1 MRRPTRAA
9 ALLGL
14 LVTVSTLLRFWGGTL
29 VPIPWI
35 NPDEIIYGELGRSLY
50 QDGTLRIL
58 GRPTEFISLVYPALV
73 GGPLSLGNLERGYHL
88 LKLIQA
94 LVMSLAAVPAY
105 LWARSLGARGWAFL
119 AALLTV
125 AIPGLAYSGL
135 IMTEV
140 AFYPL
145 VLLAAWALAAALER
159 PKLVHQ
165 ALLVLACAAAAMTR
179 LQAFVLLPV
188 AANALAIDLLLDR
201 RRARR
206 LLRLAPAAGGL
217 VVLVAAWA
225 GWRLR
230 NGGPLSRVFGAY
242 EPAGQ
247 IHYEIGSAARFV
259 VYHFADLAFFTG
271 FVPICA
277 VLCLLV
283 VRDRA
288 DDRLRAYLATTLA
301 LCLWFPL
308 EVGIF
313 ASQHVGY
320 LAERNMLP
328 LAPVLFVGFA
338 AWLSRGAPR
347 PRLVTAASAAAVL
360 ALVAVLPLSKLA
372 RPEAFPDSFTLLPLI
387 RLRLNSSL
395 ADAEVALI
403 VVCVALLLA
412 FALLPRRYLVLLPLA
427 LVAGFGAISIE
438 ASNRIAFEADF
449 LAGQTSGPYHRWID
463 ERASGPVSYLYIGE
477 PNWPAAWESF
487 FWNRRVE
494 HVYDLLTARIPG
506 GLPQDSVG
514 PLEDGRLVLVDGSP
528 AQGEYVVSQYPV
540 AFRGH
545 VVGSAGEGF
554 QLWRLDPPFRISV
567 WIQRVAGHVRVLAY
581 ACRPGSLRLQ
591 VVGAPRSPIDLRRND
606 RPYRHAVIPGSGTW
620 TGSIPAAP
628 PRPVGTRLCTFDVST
643 QTSATVP
650 VVKLAPP

>member
-14 LVTVSTLLRFWGGTL
+14 LVTVSTLFRFWGGTL
-29 VPIPWI
+29 VPSPWI
-35 NPDEIIYGELGRSLY
+35 NPDEIIYGALGRSLY
-50 QDGTLRIL
+50 HDGTFRIL

-94 LVMSLAAVPAY
+94 LVMSLTAVPVY
-105 LWARSLGARGWAFL
+105 LWARSLGARGWAFVA
-119 AALLTV
+119 AALAV

-140 AFYPL
+140 AFYPV
-145 VLLAAWALAAALER
+145 VLLAAYALAAALER
-159 PKLVHQ
+159 PTLGRQ

-188 AANALAIDLLLDR
+188 LVTAAGIDVLLDR
-201 RRARR
+201 RRPRR
-206 LLRLAPAAGGL
+206 ILRLAPAAGAL
-217 VVLVAAWA
+217 VLLAAAWA

-230 NGGPLSRVFGAY
+230 NGGALSRVFGAY

-247 IHYEIGSAARFV
+247 IHYGAGRAGRFV
-259 VYHFADLAFFTG
+259 LYHFADLAFFTG
-271 FVPICA
+271 IVPICA
-277 VLCLLV
+277 VLALLV
-283 VRDRA
+283 AGNRA
-288 DDRLRAYLATTLA
+288 DARLRAYLATTLA

-308 EVGIF
+308 EVGVF

-338 AWLSRGAPR
+338 VWLARGAPR

-360 ALVAVLPLSKLA
+360 ALVAALPLSKLA

-387 RLRLNSSL
+387 RLRKDSPG
-395 ADAEVALI
+395 ADAEVLLLA
-403 VVCVALLLA
+403 VCLALLLA
-412 FALLPRRYLVLLPLA
+412 FAFLPRRLLVLLPLV
-427 LVAGFGAISIE
+427 LVAAFGAVSIE
-438 ASNRIAFEADF
+438 ATNRISFEADF
-449 LAGQTSGPYHRWID
+449 LAGQTSGPVHRWID
-463 ERASGPVSYLYIGE
+463 ERTAGPVAYLYIGE
-477 PNWPAAWESF
+477 PNWPAAWQSF
-487 FWNRRVE
+487 FWNRRVA

-528 AQGEYVVSQYPV
+528 AQGDYVVSQYPV
-540 AFRGH
+540 AFRGR
-545 VVGSAGEGF
+545 VIGSAGEGF
-554 QLWRLDPPFRISV
+554 QLWRLNPPFRISV

-581 ACRPGSLRLQ
+581 ACRPSRLRLE
-591 VVGAPRSPIDLRRND
+591 VVGTPGSPIDLRRND
-606 RPYRHAVIPGSGTW
+606 RPYRRVVVPESSTW
-620 TGSIPAAP
+620 SGSIPAAP
-628 PRPVGTRLCTFDVST
+628 PRPVGTRLCTFDVYT
-643 QTSATVP
+643 ETTTTVP
-650 VVKLAPP
+650 VVKLTRP

>member
-1 MRRPTRAA
+1 MRRPTRPAV
-9 ALLGL
+9 LLGL
-14 LVTVSTLLRFWGGTL
+14 LVTVSTLLRFWGGTR

-35 NPDEIIYGELGRSLY
+35 TPDEIIYGELGRSLWH
-50 QDGTLRIL
+50 DGTFRIL
-58 GRPTEFISLVYPALV
+58 GRPTEFISLVSPALV

-145 VLLAAWALAAALER
+145 GLLAAYALAAALER
-159 PKLVHQ
+159 PTLLRQ

-188 AANALAIDLLLDR
+188 LVTAAGIDLALDR
-201 RRARR
+201 RPARR
-206 LLRLAPAAGGL
+206 VLRLVPAAGAL
-217 VVLVAAWA
+217 VLLAAAWA

-230 NGGPLSRVFGAY
+230 NGGALSRVFGAY

-247 IHYEIGSAARFV
+247 IHYGAGRAARFV
-259 VYHFADLAFFTG
+259 LYHFADLALFTG

-277 VLCLLV
+277 VLVLLV
-283 VRDRA
+283 ARNRA

-338 AWLSRGAPR
+338 AWLARGAPR
-347 PRLVTAASAAAVL
+347 PRVVTASSAAAVL

-372 RPEAFPDSFTLLPLI
+372 RPEAFPDSFTLLPVI
-387 RLRLNSSL
+387 RLRRDSSL
-395 ADAEVALI
+395 TEAEVALL

-412 FALLPRRYLVLLPLA
+412 FVLLPRRFLVLLPLA
-427 LVAGFGAISIE
+427 LVAGFGAVSVE
-438 ASNRIAFEADF
+438 ATNRIAFEADF

-463 ERASGPVSYLYIGE
+463 ERARGPVSYLYIGE

-487 FWNRRVE
+487 FWNRRVTR
-494 HVYDLLTARIPG
+494 VYDLLTARIPG

-540 AFRGH
+540 AFRGR
-545 VVGSAGEGF
+545 VMGSAGEGF

-581 ACRPGSLRLQ
+581 ACRPGRLRLQ
-591 VVGAPRSPIDLRRND
+591 VVGAPTSTIDLRRND
-606 RPYRHAVIPGSGTW
+606 RPYRRVAIPDSGTW
-620 TGSIPAAP
+620 SGSIPAAP

-643 QTSATVP
+643 QPSATVP
-650 VVKLAPP
+650 VVKLTAP

>member
-29 VPIPWI
+29 VPSPWI
-35 NPDEIIYGELGRSLY
+35 TPDEIIYGELGRSLWH
-50 QDGTLRIL
+50 DGTFRIL
-58 GRPTEFISLVYPALV
+58 GRPAEFISLVYPALV

-140 AFYPL
+140 AFYP
-145 VLLAAWALAAALER
+145 VALLAAWAIAGALER
-159 PKLVHQ
+159 PTLRRQ

-179 LQAFVLLPV
+179 LQAFVLLPALFT
-188 AANALAIDLLLDR
+188 AAAIDLALDR
-201 RRARR
+201 RAPRR
-206 LLRLAPAAGGL
+206 VLRLAPAAGAL
-217 VVLVAAWA
+217 VLLAAAWA

-230 NGGPLSRVFGAY
+230 NGGALSRVFGAY

-247 IHYEIGSAARFV
+247 IHYGIGHAARFV

-288 DDRLRAYLATTLA
+288 DVRLRAYLATTLA

-313 ASQHVGY
+313 ASQQVGY

-338 AWLSRGAPR
+338 AWLARGAPR
-347 PRLVTAASAAAVL
+347 PHLVTAASAAAVL
-360 ALVAVLPLSKLA
+360 ALVAALPLSKLA
-372 RPEAFPDSFTLLPLI
+372 RPEAFPDSFTLLPVI
-387 RLRLNSSL
+387 RLRRDSSL

-403 VVCVALLLA
+403 VVAVVLLLA
-412 FALLPRRYLVLLPLA
+412 FVLLPRRFLVLLPLA

-438 ASNRIAFEADF
+438 ASNRIGFEAGF
-449 LAGQTSGPYHRWID
+449 LVGQTSGPYHRWID
-463 ERASGPVSYLYIGE
+463 ERARGPVSYLYIGE
-477 PNWPAAWESF
+477 PNWPAAWVSF
-487 FWNRRVE
+487 FWNRRVT

-540 AFRGH
+540 AFRGR

-554 QLWRLDPPFRISV
+554 QLWRLDPPVRIAV
-567 WIQRVAGHVRVLAY
+567 WIQRVAGHVRVLDY
-581 ACRPGSLRLQ
+581 ACRPGRLRLE
-591 VVGAPRSPIDLRRND
+591 VVGTSTSPIDLRRND
-606 RPYRHAVIPGSGTW
+606 RPYRRVVIPDSGTW
-620 TGSIPAAP
+620 TGTIPAAP
-628 PRPVGTRLCTFDVST
+628 PRPVGTRLCTFDVYT
-643 QTSATVP
+643 ETSATVP

>member
-35 NPDEIIYGELGRSLY
+35 NPDEVIYGELGRSLY
-50 QDGTLRIL
+50 HDGTFRIL

-94 LVMSLAAVPAY
+94 LVTSLTAVPVY
-105 LWARSLGARGWAFL
+105 LWARSLGARGWAFVA
-119 AALLTV
+119 AALAV

-140 AFYPL
+140 AFYPV
-145 VLLAAWALAAALER
+145 VLLAAYALAAALER
-159 PKLVHQ
+159 PTLARQ

-188 AANALAIDLLLDR
+188 LVTAAGIDVLLGR
-201 RRARR
+201 RRPR
-206 LLRLAPAAGGL
+206 LILRLAPAAGAL
-217 VVLVAAWA
+217 VLLAAAWA

-247 IHYEIGSAARFV
+247 IHYGAGRAARFV
-259 VYHFADLAFFTG
+259 VYHFTDLAFFTG
-271 FVPICA
+271 IVPICA
-277 VLCLLV
+277 VLALLV
-283 VRDRA
+283 AGDRG

-301 LCLWFPL
+301 LCFWFPL

-320 LAERNMLP
+320 LAERNLLP

-338 AWLSRGAPR
+338 AWLARGGPR
-347 PRLVTAASAAAVL
+347 PRAVTAASAAAVL
-360 ALVAVLPLSKLA
+360 ALLAVLPLSKLA

-387 RLRLNSSL
+387 RLRRNAST
-395 ADAEVALI
+395 ADAEVALL

-412 FALLPRRYLVLLPLA
+412 FALLPRRFLVLLPLVLA
-427 LVAGFGAISIE
+427 AAFGAVSVE
-438 ASNRIAFEADF
+438 ATNRISFEADF
-449 LAGQTSGPYHRWID
+449 LAGQTSGPVHRWID
-463 ERASGPVSYLYIGE
+463 ERTDGSVAYLYIGE

-487 FWNRRVE
+487 FWNRHVT

-528 AQGEYVVSQYPV
+528 ARGDYVVSQYPV
-540 AFRGH
+540 AFRGR
-545 VVGSAGEGF
+545 VVASAGEGF
-554 QLWRLDPPFRISV
+554 QLWRLNSPFRISV

-581 ACRPGSLRLQ
+581 ACRPGRLRLE
-591 VVGAPRSPIDLRRND
+591 VVGTPGSPIDLRRND
-606 RPYRHAVIPGSGTW
+606 RPYRRLVVPESSTW
-620 TGSIPAAP
+620 RGSIPAAP
-628 PRPVGTRLCTFDVST
+628 PRPVGTRLCTFDVHT
-643 QTSATVP
+643 AAATTVP
-650 VVKLAPP
+650 VVKFARP